1 MCNPVQF
8 LMSLHF
14 RGEHTNLYFDQISQK
29 RFPKRPPNDAVL
41 VRKRITIANKESKL
55 LKSIQVVEAPQK
67 SLLELLSAKN
77 RIAKGLKVRTISI
90 PHTFCKPEPG
100 ERGGGA
106 IPHLQTN

>member
-1 MCNPVQF
+1 M
-8 LMSLHF
+8 
-14 RGEHTNLYFDQISQK
+14 
-29 RFPKRPPNDAVL
+29 L
-41 VRKRITIANKESKL
+41 VRKWITIANKASKL
-55 LKSIQVVEAPQK
+55 LESIQVVEAPQK

-106 IPHLQTN
+106 QFLTCRQINVCICDPINLIHMLKEIHHYTPMWEEEK